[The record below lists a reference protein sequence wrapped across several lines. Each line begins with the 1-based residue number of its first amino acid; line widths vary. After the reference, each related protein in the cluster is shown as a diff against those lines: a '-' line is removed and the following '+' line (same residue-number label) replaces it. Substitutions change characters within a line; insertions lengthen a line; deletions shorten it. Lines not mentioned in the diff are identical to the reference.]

1 MVRDDSDLHRRRL
14 TYRQWEDEA
23 IRALEERDFGAICLH
38 DCYGPLWLFT
48 GRELRRMLAAAGL
61 VPVRSWGVHA
71 ITSLL
76 PSTVLHRAA
85 PPRPLAAVYRT
96 LRRLDAA
103 LASTPPARALSNSLV
118 ILAERAQPSA

>member
-1 MVRDDSDLHRRRL
+1 MQQERGRLRPPPFFCVLAGLLVASCGQDLPVAAFAGTGPSLDPVR
-14 TYRQWEDEA
+14 
-23 IRALEERDFGAICLH
+23 F
-38 DCYGPLWLFT
+38 FT
-48 GRELRRMLAAAGL
+48 GS
-61 VPVRSWGVHA
+61 VRSWGVHA